1 MSEPTLAQRLGYDA
15 RAKLLIINADDL
27 GSCHSANVGVFDC
40 LATGVVTSAT
50 LMVPCPWAREAS
62 SRYRGQ
68 DIGVHLTVNAE
79 YELYRW
85 GPITHAPSLLGGDG
99 GFPRTM
105 EDVWDHADL
114 DEVRRECR
122 AQIERAILWGFD
134 VSHLDA
140 HMGTL
145 QLRPEFFDVYLD
157 LAIEFGLPLRM
168 ISSGMERFVG
178 FPGRAV
184 AAEAGAV
191 FTDYTRYVPGIGAR
205 QTFEKDLA
213 SLRTG
218 VTEMRLHPAVESAEL
233 RSLAADSWEARVDDH
248 RMICSESWVAE
259 MIEAA
264 GATLIGYR
272 PLRQLARAGD

>member
-1 MSEPTLAQRLGYDA
+1 
-15 RAKLLIINADDL
+15 
-27 GSCHSANVGVFDC
+27 
-40 LATGVVTSAT
+40 
-50 LMVPCPWAREAS
+50 
-62 SRYRGQ
+62 
-68 DIGVHLTVNAE
+68 
-79 YELYRW
+79 
-85 GPITHAPSLLGGDG
+85 
-99 GFPRTM
+99 
-105 EDVWDHADL
+105 
-114 DEVRRECR
+114 
-122 AQIERAILWGFD
+122 
-134 VSHLDA
+134 
-140 HMGTL
+140 
-145 QLRPEFFDVYLD
+145 
-157 LAIEFGLPLRM
+157 M
-168 ISSGMERFVG
+168 ISSGLERFVG

-191 FTDYTRYVPGIGAR
+191 FTDHTRYVPGIGAR

-272 PLRQLARAGD
+272 PLRQLARAGG